1 MASARR
7 EESENL
13 GGRHRR
19 ERKGEIV
26 LIIYQ

>member
-13 GGRHRR
+13 GGRQTQ
-19 ERKGEIV
+19 ERKGERV